1 MKKINKT
8 IAAVDIAECA
18 LFVAMMVAGA
28 FISIPMPLVPLTFQT
43 VISVLAGLILG
54 PKKGA
59 ASMAVY
65 CIMGLIGIPVF
76 TNMGGGIMYVLRPTF
91 GYILGF
97 IVGAAVGGVIAGKK
111 GLPLWRYI
119 VGALVAFL
127 TDYAIGVPYC
137 LLVQHFAGAE
147 DLLNLL
153 VMWNLIY
160 MPKDV
165 VLSILAAFLAWK
177 VLPVIDRG
185 RQKLTKKDL

>member
-1 MKKINKT
+1 MEKSYKV

-18 LFVAMMVAGA
+18 LFVALMVAGA
-28 FISIPMPLVPLTFQT
+28 FISIPMVPVPLTFQT
-43 VISVLAGLILG
+43 VISVLAGIMLG
-54 PKKGA
+54 WKKGA

-76 TNMGGGIMYVLRPTF
+76 SNMGCGFMYVLRPTF

-97 IVGAAVGGVIAGKK
+97 IAGAAVGGIIAGKK

-119 VGALVAFL
+119 VAALAAFL
-127 TDYAIGVPYC
+127 TDYAIGIPYC
-137 LLVQHFAGAE
+137 LVVQYIAGAN
-147 DLLNLL
+147 DLANLL

-160 MPKDV
+160 MPKDL
-165 VLSILAAFLAWK
+165 VLSVLAALLAWK

-185 RQKLTKKDL
+185 RQKLTKKDS